1 MEHAMQARGC
11 LRFNTEGARM
21 WHALKRLLLG
31 LSLILAASAVLLL
44 SDTRGRRE
52 PERGVAFRI
61 GLAYFAPDPGAESC
75 MRGLLDG
82 LRALGFVEGRNL
94 EVVRVHAQG
103 EIANIP
109 AMLQALDGQR
119 LDLIVPMTTPC
130 LTGACAVVKNSPVVF
145 TYVYDPIA
153 AGAGKSFTEHLPN
166 VTGIGSFPPVADT
179 VAMIRKLVPEAKV
192 VGTIYNASEANSR
205 KVVEV
210 ARGAFSAAGIR
221 LEEVA
226 ISNSSDVF
234 QAVQALVAR
243 TVGAFWI
250 TGDNTALLAFDG
262 IVKAA
267 TDAGLPI
274 INNDPEFLDKGA
286 LATVGIGFY
295 ESGVAAAKLVARVLR
310 GEPPKSLAIE
320 NVAKKTVEVN
330 VTVARRLGVSVP
342 DEVLAAADAVV
353 DESGRHER
361 SAARSAPARAPL
373 GKTWNGNE

>member
-1 MEHAMQARGC
+1 MNTKEHAMQARRR
-11 LRFNTEGARM
+11 LSFNTEGARM
-21 WHALKRLLLG
+21 WHAFKRLLLG
-31 LSLILAASAVLLL
+31 FSLILTASAVLLL
-44 SDTRGRRE
+44 SDTSGRRD
-52 PERGVAFRI
+52 PERGVTPARTFRI

-75 MRGLLDG
+75 MRGLFDG
-82 LRALGFVEGRNL
+82 LRVFGFVEGRNL

-109 AMLQALDGQR
+109 PMLQALDAQR

-130 LTGACAVVKNSPVVF
+130 LTGACAVVKNSPLVF
-145 TYVYDPIA
+145 TYVYDPVA

-166 VTGIGSFPPVADT
+166 ITGIGSFPPVADT

-210 ARGAFSAAGIR
+210 ARGAFSAAGVR

-243 TVGAFWI
+243 GVAAFWI

-295 ESGVAAAKLVARVLR
+295 ESGVAAAKLAARVLR
-310 GEPPKSLAIE
+310 GEPPKGLAIE

-353 DESGRHER
+353 DETGRHER
-361 SAARSAPARAPL
+361 AAAR
-373 GKTWNGNE
+373 